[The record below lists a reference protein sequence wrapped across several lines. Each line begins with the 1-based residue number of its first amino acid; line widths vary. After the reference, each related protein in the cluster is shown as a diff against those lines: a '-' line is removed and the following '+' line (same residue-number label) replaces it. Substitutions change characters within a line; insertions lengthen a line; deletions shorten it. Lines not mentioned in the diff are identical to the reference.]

1 MSDSSDSHLR
11 LSSVQLT
18 AVIAASGL
26 LAAGCT
32 GPAPAPAPEV
42 VRAVRTVMV
51 ESADRRQAR
60 TFAGAARAE
69 VESSIGFR
77 VAGTISH
84 VHVGVG
90 DRVRAGQLI
99 ARLDA
104 ADYELQVQ
112 EARAALRQVEAL
124 ADNAAAVLRRAWV
137 LFESDNIARTD
148 LEEATAAADST
159 AAQVEAAGKRL
170 ELVERQMGHT
180 QLAAPLDGVVAA
192 VHVTANE
199 HVMPGQPV
207 VVLTAGAAPEVE
219 VAVPEGL
226 IRRIRKGAAV
236 TVRFGA
242 MPGARFRG
250 RVSEVGVAPMAT
262 STLFAVVVRLEDG
275 ASAMRPGM
283 AAEVSMPF
291 DSGDTV
297 ERLVV
302 PSQSVGEDR
311 EGRFV
316 FVAESTGDGLAVARR
331 WPVTVGRLAPGGVEI
346 VAGLSTGARVVS
358 AGVSR
363 LADGDVVSLPSA
375 PTTLAAVSRLADG
388 DVPSPAPAMTT
399 TGG

>member
-1 MSDSSDSHLR
+1 MSDSYPR
-11 LSSVQLT
+11 LSQHVQLT
-18 AVIAASGL
+18 ALLAAGGL

-32 GPAPAPAPEV
+32 PSAPAPDAEAI
-42 VRAVRTVMV
+42 RAVRTVTV
-51 ESADRRQAR
+51 ESAGRRQAR

-69 VESSIGFR
+69 VESSISFR

-90 DRVRAGQLI
+90 DHVRTGQPI

-104 ADYELQVQ
+104 VDYELQVQ
-112 EARAALRQVEAL
+112 EADAALRQVKAL
-124 ADNAAAVLRRAWV
+124 ADNAAAALRRAWV
-137 LFESDNIARTD
+137 LFESDNIAHTD
-148 LEEATAAADST
+148 LEAATAAADS
-159 AAQVEAAGKRL
+159 ASAQVEAAGKRL
-170 ELVERQMGHT
+170 ELVERQMGYT
-180 QLAAPLDGVVAA
+180 RLVAPIDGVVAA
-192 VHVTANE
+192 VYATANE

-207 VVLTAGAAPEVE
+207 VVLTTGAAPEVE

-226 IRRIRKGAAV
+226 IRRIRKDTPV

-242 MPGARFRG
+242 VPGARFRG

-262 STLFAVVVRLEDG
+262 STLFAVVVRLDDD
-275 ASAMRPGM
+275 ASAVRPGM
-283 AAEVSMPF
+283 AAEVSVPF
-291 DSGDTV
+291 DSGDSV
-297 ERLVV
+297 ERLLV
-302 PSQSVGEDR
+302 PPQSVGEDR

-331 WPVTVGRLAPGGVEI
+331 RAVSVGRFGADGLEI

-363 LADGDVVSLPSA
+363 IADGDVVGLA
-375 PTTLAAVSRLADG
+375 PATTTLAGLSTADG
-388 DVPSPAPAMTT
+388 YVPSLAPAGT